1 MYVIIHELKYM
12 LKYIEGQG
20 VEFMAANIRSPQ
32 QKRSIEKTN
41 RIKAKGFTLIC
52 QKGYHNVNT
61 DDIAK
66 YAGVSTGT
74 IYNYFQD
81 KRDIFMQGITTFASK
96 ILFPLEGRI
105 SYFHFTADTLEG
117 TITKIVNHCI
127 NVHESTQYIHE
138 EIMSMSHSDEQLSL
152 WIQEKELQIA
162 KEIATIIINDHPN
175 IKNPHEKVHIVIGL
189 IEYLCH
195 EVVYHR
201 HPNLDFEKMKI
212 ETIQTI
218 ISIFNI

>member
-1 MYVIIHELKYM
+1 
-12 LKYIEGQG
+12 
-20 VEFMAANIRSPQ
+20 MATTIRSPQ

-41 RIKAKGFTLIC
+41 RIIAKGFTLIC
-52 QKGYHNVNT
+52 HKGYHNVNT

-81 KRDIFMQGITTFASK
+81 KKDIFMQGITTYASK

-105 SYFHFTADTLEG
+105 SYFHFTADTLEE
-117 TITKIVNHCI
+117 TITHIVNHCI
-127 NVHESTQYIHE
+127 NVHESTQQIHE
-138 EIMSMSHSDEQLSL
+138 EIMSMSHSDEKLAL
-152 WIQEKELQIA
+152 WIQEKEQQIA
-162 KEIATIIINDHPN
+162 KEIANIIINDHPN

-195 EVVYHR
+195 EVVYHQ
-201 HPNLDFEKMKI
+201 HPILDFEKMKI